1 MTCRSIP
8 WSKVCE
14 VKRYLILITYEPWDW
29 SSATEE
35 VRATCFQQPG
45 AFSAF
50 VAQHGQERASAA
62 LEDSE
67 TATTVRHVD
76 GEVVVTD
83 GPFAETA
90 EMIGGYYEVDLPDLD
105 TAIEAA
111 TLLPPA
117 YSLEIRPVTVIA

>member
-1 MTCRSIP
+1 M
-8 WSKVCE
+8 
-14 VKRYLILITYEPWDW
+14 KRYLILITYEPWDW

-35 VRATCFQQPG
+35 VRATYFEQHG
-45 AFSAF
+45 AFSTF
-50 VAQHGQERASAA
+50 VAQHGQEHASAA

-90 EMIGGYYEVDLPDLD
+90 EMIGGYYEVELPDLD